1 MGVTSKYEITKAE
14 VQRLALE
21 WQKSKHVV
29 VMIDDIGITFAMD
42 VANKVLRDF
51 VLSIAEIQAAKKAA
65 AKGEPAQTAAVVA
78 TPEVKKPSIIL
89 TD

>member
-1 MGVTSKYEITKAE
+1 MSATAKYEITRAE
-14 VQRLALE
+14 VDRLALE
-21 WQKSKHVV
+21 WCKAKHVI
-29 VMIDDIGITFAMD
+29 VMLDDTARQFAQA

-65 AKGEPAQTAAVVA
+65 AKGEPAPAAA
-78 TPEVKKPSIIL
+78 PAPEVKKSSIVL

>member
-1 MGVTSKYEITKAE
+1 MGITNKYEITRAE
-14 VQRLALE
+14 VDRLSLE
-21 WQKSKHVV
+21 WCKAKHVV
-29 VMIDDIGITFAMD
+29 VMIDDVGRNFAMD

-65 AKGEPAQTAAVVA
+65 AKGEPAPATAAV
-78 TPEVKKPSIIL
+78 PEVKKSSIVL

>member
-1 MGVTSKYEITKAE
+1 MGATTKYEITKAE
-14 VQRLALE
+14 VQRLASE
-21 WQKSKHVV
+21 WQKAKHVV
-29 VMIDDIGITFAMD
+29 VMLDDVAIQFATA

-65 AKGEPAQTAAVVA
+65 AKGEPAPTTAPA
-78 TPEVKKPSIIL
+78 PEEKKSSIVL